1 MESYT
6 LFYSFITRGCD
17 GAVFG
22 GDTITDIDGSSRS
35 YTLSG
40 LEEKSDFNVSIA
52 AVNGVG
58 SSPGPARISPITLM
72 AGGVCN
78 IVR

>member
-1 MESYT
+1 MDSYT
-6 LFYSFITRGCD
+6 LVYSYTFRGCD
-17 GAVFG
+17 STVF

-40 LEEKSDFNVSIA
+40 LEENSDFDVSITA
-52 AVNGVG
+52 MNGAG
-58 SSPGPARISPITLM
+58 SSSPGPARIFPTTLI
-72 AGGVCN
+72 AGGLCN

>member
-6 LFYSFITRGCD
+6 LDYSYTFRGC
-17 GAVFG
+17 GSTVF
-22 GDTITDIDGSSRS
+22 GDTITDIDGSSSS
-35 YTLSG
+35 YTLSE
-40 LEEKSDFNVSIA
+40 LEENCDFDVSIA
-52 AVNGVG
+52 AVNGAG
-58 SSPGPARISPITLM
+58 SSPGPARISPTTLI

>member
-1 MESYT
+1 MESYA
-6 LFYSFITRGCD
+6 LAYSFTTRGCD

-22 GDTITDIDGSSRS
+22 GETITDIDGSSSS
-35 YTLSG
+35 YTLSR
-40 LEEKSDFNVSIA
+40 LEENSDFDVSITA
-52 AVNGVG
+52 MNGAG
-58 SSPGPARISPITLM
+58 NSPGSARISPTTLM